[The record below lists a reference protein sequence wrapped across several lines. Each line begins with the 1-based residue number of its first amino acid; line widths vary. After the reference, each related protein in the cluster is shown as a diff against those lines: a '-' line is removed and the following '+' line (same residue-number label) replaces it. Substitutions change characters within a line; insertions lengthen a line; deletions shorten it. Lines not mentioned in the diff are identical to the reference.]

1 VGQLIWRLRIG
12 WRPLPIGSR
21 ADLAWAL
28 AAGGAAALVVGA
40 ALQVSIQAA
49 FAIVLVVGV
58 IALYEHD
65 RAYGV
70 AAMFVF
76 WLIAPFLRRVV
87 ALLTGPVENDP
98 LSLAPYVAVG
108 AIAALEFTRV
118 HVPQNIRRLVMLA
131 AGGFAIGLPLG
142 FTSGPG
148 SAAFAFGAYVAG
160 VGAAVLAFR
169 EGPLA
174 RDSTLRRVLLY
185 AMPVIAAYAIC
196 QRYLPR
202 TPWDDYWLQNVDFLS
217 IGGATDDTLRV
228 FGTVNSPGTL
238 GGLLGLTLL
247 CYLTVHNHRGW
258 AISSAAIVVAALSLT
273 SVRSSWYA
281 LVAAGLAH
289 IVASRGQ
296 SARVILGSVG
306 AVVLVA
312 IALSPVNQAAKDTTH
327 RFETIAH
334 LSSDRSATDRTTTF
348 RTLFPKA
355 VRAPLGHGL
364 GSAGESTKLKGQS
377 DLRAPDNGYLSLMYQ
392 VGPVGFT
399 LVMIALGI
407 MFVSAWNGARARG
420 PGQDLRLLLF
430 AMLVYILML
439 TTSGDAFYGVTGAI
453 LWFIGGQVLAY
464 SWRTR
469 SVAALKA
476 EPAPQPPAQVAV
488 PV

>member
-1 VGQLIWRLRIG
+1 MGQLIWRLRIG
-12 WRPLPIGSR
+12 WRPLPVGSR
-21 ADLAWAL
+21 ADLWWAA
-28 AAGGAAALVVGA
+28 AAGGAGALVVGG

-49 FAIVLVVGV
+49 FAFVLVVGV
-58 IALYEHD
+58 VALYEHD
-65 RAYGV
+65 RVYGV
-70 AAMFVF
+70 AAMFTF
-76 WLIAPFLRRVV
+76 WLIAPLLRRVI
-87 ALLTGPVENDP
+87 AMLTGPVENDP
-98 LSLAPYVAVG
+98 LSLAPYIAVG
-108 AIAALEFTRV
+108 VIAALEFARV
-118 HVPQNIRRLVMLA
+118 HIPHNIRRVVMLA

-142 FTSGPG
+142 FTAGPG

-160 VGAAVLAFR
+160 VGGAVLAFR

-185 AMPVIAAYAIC
+185 AMPVIAVYAIC

-202 TPWDDYWLQNVDFLS
+202 TPWDDQWLQTVDFLS
-217 IGGATDDTLRV
+217 IGAGPGDTLRV

-238 GGLLGLTLL
+238 GGLLGLALL
-247 CYLTVHNHRGW
+247 CFLTVKHHRMW
-258 AISSAAIVVAALSLT
+258 AISGAAIVVIALSLT

-281 LVAAGLAH
+281 LIAAGLAH
-289 IVASRGQ
+289 MVASRGQ
-296 SARVILGSVG
+296 SARLILGSVG
-306 AVVLVA
+306 IVVAAA
-312 IALSPVNQAAKDTTH
+312 IALSPVNSAAKDTVH

-334 LSSDRSATDRTTTF
+334 LSSDRSATDRQATF

-364 GSAGESTKLKGQS
+364 GSAGESTKLSGQS

-399 LVMIALGI
+399 LIMIALGI
-407 MFVSAWNGARARG
+407 MFVAAWNGARERA

-453 LWFIGGQVLAY
+453 LWFIGGQVLAHSY
-464 SWRTR
+464 RAR
-469 SVAALKA
+469 SAPTPATAA
-476 EPAPQPPAQVAV
+476 EPAAAEV
-488 PV
+488 PVPA

>member
-1 VGQLIWRLRIG
+1 VAGLIWRLRIG
-12 WRPLPIGSR
+12 WRPLPLGSSS
-21 ADLAWAL
+21 DLWWAVVV
-28 AAGGAAALVVGA
+28 GGAGAVVVGV
-40 ALQVSIQAA
+40 ALQFSIQAA
-49 FAIVLVVGV
+49 LAIVLVMGV
-58 IALYEHD
+58 VALYEHD
-65 RAYGV
+65 RALGV
-70 AAMFVF
+70 AAMFTF

-87 ALLTGPVENDP
+87 ALLTGTVANDP

-108 AIAALEFTRV
+108 AIAALEFAWV
-118 HVPQNIRRLVMLA
+118 HVPQSIRRLVMLA

-217 IGGATDDTLRV
+217 IGGATADDTLRV

-247 CYLTVHNHRGW
+247 CYLTVTNHRAW
-258 AISSAAIVVAALSLT
+258 AIASAAIVVAALSLT

-289 IVASRGQ
+289 IVASRGE
-296 SARVILGSVG
+296 SARVILGSV
-306 AVVLVA
+306 AVVVAAA
-312 IALSPVNQAAKDTTH
+312 IALSPVNHAAKDTVH

-334 LSSDRSATDRTTTF
+334 LSSDTSATDRKTTF

-364 GSAGESTKLKGQS
+364 GTAGESTKLNGQS

-399 LVMIALGI
+399 LVMVALGI
-407 MFVSAWNGARARG
+407 MFVAAWNGARERG
-420 PGQDLRLLLF
+420 PGQDMRLLLF

-464 SWRTR
+464 RWRTAR
-469 SVAALKA
+469 QPASAA
-476 EPAPQPPAQVAV
+476 EPAAAEAPAPA
-488 PV
+488 

>member
-1 VGQLIWRLRIG
+1 MGELIWRLRVG
-12 WRPLPIGSR
+12 WRPVPVGSSG
-21 ADLAWAL
+21 DLRWATL
-28 AAGGAAALVVGA
+28 VGGAGALVVGA

-49 FAIVLVVGV
+49 FAFVLVMGV

-65 RAYGV
+65 RALGV
-70 AAMFVF
+70 AAMFSL
-76 WLIAPFLRRVV
+76 WLIAPLLRRVV
-87 ALLTGPVENDP
+87 ALLTGTIGNDP
-98 LSLAPYVAVG
+98 LSLAPYLAVG
-108 AIAALEFTRV
+108 AIAALEFARV
-118 HVPQNIRRLVMLA
+118 HIPRNIRTVVILA
-131 AGGFAIGLPLG
+131 AAGFAIGLPLG
-142 FTSGPG
+142 FTGGPG
-148 SAAFAFGAYVAG
+148 SAAFAFGAYVSG
-160 VGAAVLAFR
+160 VTAAVLAFR

-185 AMPVIAAYAIC
+185 AMPLIAVYAIC

-202 TPWDDYWLQNVDFLS
+202 TPWDDQWLQTVDFLS
-217 IGGATDDTLRV
+217 IGSESGDTLRV

-238 GGLLGLTLL
+238 GGLLGLALL
-247 CYLTVHNHRGW
+247 CFLTVKHHRMW
-258 AISSAAIVVAALSLT
+258 AISGAAIVVVGLSLT

-289 IVASRGQ
+289 VIASRGQ
-296 SARVILGSVG
+296 SARLILGSVG
-306 AVVLVA
+306 VVVVAA
-312 IALSPVNQAAKDTTH
+312 IALSPVNGAAKETTH

-364 GSAGESTKLKGQS
+364 GSAGESTKLNGQS

-399 LVMIALGI
+399 LIMIALGI
-407 MFVSAWNGARARG
+407 MFVAAWNGARERA
-420 PGQDLRLLLF
+420 PGQDMRLLLF

-453 LWFIGGQVLAY
+453 LWFIGGQALAY
-464 SWRTR
+464 SWRSR
-469 SVAALKA
+469 SAPAPASAA
-476 EPAPQPPAQVAV
+476 EPAVAEV
-488 PV
+488 PVPA

>member
-1 VGQLIWRLRIG
+1 VAGLIWRLRIG
-12 WRPLPIGSR
+12 WRPVAAGSR
-21 ADLAWAL
+21 ADLWWA
-28 AAGGAAALVVGA
+28 AVVGGAGALVVGA

-49 FAIVLVVGV
+49 FAFVLVMGIV
-58 IALYEHD
+58 ALYEHD
-65 RAYGV
+65 RALGV
-70 AAMFVF
+70 AAMFSF

-87 ALLTGPVENDP
+87 ALLTGPVDNDP

-108 AIAALEFTRV
+108 AIAALEFARV
-118 HVPQNIRRLVMLA
+118 HVPRSIRTVVILA
-131 AGGFAIGLPLG
+131 AAGFAIGLPLG
-142 FTSGPG
+142 FTAGPG

-160 VGAAVLAFR
+160 VTAAVLAFR

-185 AMPVIAAYAIC
+185 AMPVIAVYAIC

-202 TPWDDYWLQNVDFLS
+202 TPWDDQWLQTVDFLS
-217 IGGATDDTLRV
+217 IGSGSNDKLRV

-238 GGLLGLTLL
+238 GGLLGLALL
-247 CYLTVHNHRGW
+247 CYLTVTRHRMW
-258 AISSAAIVVAALSLT
+258 AIGGAAIIVIALSLT

-281 LVAAGLAH
+281 LIAAGLAH
-289 IVASRGQ
+289 VVASRGQ
-296 SARVILGSVG
+296 SARLILGSVG
-306 AVVLVA
+306 VVVAAA
-312 IALSPVNQAAKDTTH
+312 IALSPVNSAAKETVH

-334 LSSDRSATDRTTTF
+334 LSSDRSATDRKTTF

-364 GSAGESTKLKGQS
+364 GSAGESTKLNGQS

-407 MFVSAWNGARARG
+407 VFLAAWNGARERA
-420 PGQDLRLLLF
+420 PGQDMRLLLF

-453 LWFIGGQVLAY
+453 LWFIGGQVLAN
-464 SWRTR
+464 SWRSR
-469 SVAALKA
+469 SARQPASAA
-476 EPAPQPPAQVAV
+476 EPAVAEVPAPA
-488 PV
+488 